1 MRCLAL
7 SFCLDSSVTARL
19 SSNPTRPSDPLTQ
32 ITQLWRATELGC
44 GPGRAYPP
52 SLKRAAMVWWRTGA
66 ERARW
71 LRVAN
76 PVSFVGTAVL
86 NGLGGAGIIGRGVG
100 QVRQYHTCVSR
111 GRVALLVAAC

>member
-1 MRCLAL
+1 MSVECAERAECASACLP
-7 SFCLDSSVTARL
+7 VTDHPDPPMQVEGDRIGLRPRARL
-19 SSNPTRPSDPLTQ
+19 
-32 ITQLWRATELGC
+32 
-44 GPGRAYPP
+44 P

-100 QVRQYHTCVSR
+100 QVRQYRTCVSR